1 MDLNYWKLL
10 LARVW
15 KMDIFD
21 SDGFKGGGG
30 WKLVFWFLTLTCP
43 HYIFILKE
51 EALKVHVYRSCW
63 RYRKY

>member
-30 WKLVFWFLTLTCP
+30 EIGVLVLNTYMSSL
-43 HYIFILKE
+43 YI
-51 EALKVHVYRSCW
+51 YP
-63 RYRKY
+63 

>member
-30 WKLVFWFLTLTCP
+30 GNWCFG
-43 HYIFILKE
+43 
-51 EALKVHVYRSCW
+51 S
-63 RYRKY
+63 